1 MFTASRKQIYI
12 ALSNQDDDEES
23 LFAGLSLP
31 SKSTLFS
38 SLCVVL
44 ALLASFIA
52 GTMYTPAQ
60 SSGYKYAL
68 HSNAN
73 SESEEAPSHLNRLAH
88 RIPLRAI
95 AGEIVPKSPWSRE
108 PESRVREGEGVW
120 SELIPAGLG
129 YFTESVVPNGDDSTV
144 VIPAAFHQLHCL
156 RTLRRAYYARRCE
169 DGTDGG
175 KAGEAAAVARCFDYL
190 AQSIVCEA
198 DSTVE
203 PVHYESAGG
212 FQRQCWD
219 FEALTEY
226 VQDRRVS
233 GAEEA

>member
-12 ALSNQDDDEES
+12 PLSNQDDDEES
-23 LFAGLSLP
+23 LFAGLILP

-38 SLCVVL
+38 GLCVVL

-60 SSGYKYAL
+60 LSGYKYAL
-68 HSNAN
+68 YSYGN
-73 SESEEAPSHLNRLAH
+73 SVSEQAPSHPNGLAH
-88 RIPLRAI
+88 RIRLRAI
-95 AGEIVPKSPWSRE
+95 TGEIVLNSPWSRE
-108 PESRVREGEGVW
+108 PESGVGERDGVW

-129 YFTESVVPNGDDSTV
+129 YLTEPMVPNGIDSKM

-156 RTLRRAYYARRCE
+156 RTLRKAYYARRS
-169 DGTDGG
+169 DGTDSRE
-175 KAGEAAAVARCFDYL
+175 AGEADVARCFDYL
-190 AQSIVCEA
+190 AQSIMCEA

-203 PVHYESAGG
+203 PVDYERGGG

-219 FEALTEY
+219 FEALWEY

-233 GAEEA
+233 GAEGV

>member
-12 ALSNQDDDEES
+12 PLSNQDDDEES

-31 SKSTLFS
+31 SKSAFFS
-38 SLCVVL
+38 GLCVVL

-52 GTMYTPAQ
+52 GTMYTPTHL
-60 SSGYKYAL
+60 SGYKYAL
-68 HSNAN
+68 YSNGN
-73 SESEEAPSHLNRLAH
+73 SESEKASAPLSGLAH
-88 RIPLRAI
+88 RIPLRAV
-95 AGEIVPKSPWSRE
+95 AGEILLNSPLSRE
-108 PESRVREGEGVW
+108 PKSGVGEREGVW

-129 YFTESVVPNGDDSTV
+129 YFTESVVPNGNGSTAL
-144 VIPAAFHQLHCL
+144 IPAAFRQLHCL
-156 RTLRRAYYARRCE
+156 RTLRRAYYAPRFG
-169 DGTDGG
+169 DGTDD
-175 KAGEAAAVARCFDYL
+175 GEAADVTRCFDYL

-203 PVHYESAGG
+203 PVDYESGGG

-233 GAEEA
+233 GAEGV